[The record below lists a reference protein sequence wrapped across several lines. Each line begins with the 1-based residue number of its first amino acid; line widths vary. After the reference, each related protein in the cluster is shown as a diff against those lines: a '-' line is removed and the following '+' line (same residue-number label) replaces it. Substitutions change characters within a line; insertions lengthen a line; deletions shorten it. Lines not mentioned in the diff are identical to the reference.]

1 MSTRPRPLHEFT
13 FFPVVNFMT
22 GPPGVLR
29 NGGIWKSI
37 KRGIIQELELPAIMT
52 QVLHFVDFDLSERS
66 FNEWFEGER
75 TLKDWIVQEN
85 PGYSPMLFAD
95 SGGFKLLYNRE
106 YDLSKYKLKAT
117 PESIL
122 DLQLKLGADYV
133 ASLDYPIP
141 PGLNEKETKERMRK
155 SILNAVRLME
165 LVYDLYNA
173 QVFPYLAVHGRS
185 YEEIQYYLK
194 SLLDTLE
201 EAGFNDYPRY
211 PFGLAI
217 GSMVPIK
224 NHYELIVEII
234 KAVRDTLLE
243 MYPTSEEVP
252 IHVFGIS
259 GRITP
264 FMYYLG
270 VNSFD
275 SNTYVKA
282 AQNLQFFVSYTQK
295 KKFHAITNKDLDSCP
310 FCAQI
315 RGQNLRSAKKILKS
329 RSYSR
334 YHLNG
339 RKIIKSDIYGTIALH
354 NLSMQLRLIEEITA
368 YHPNSREFKEWLVNY
383 SRDDSKLLK
392 IIAKLS
398 TIDDDFSDITN
409 ELRLKLPK
417 ISRDQFYTRKISL
430 KRDPTRFDITKTSYR
445 VSPEKKVILLL
456 SCTPEKPYSKSTTH
470 KIIFR
475 YLQEH
480 GIDLKKIEK
489 VTLSG
494 MYGPVPQDFEKEAPI
509 LEYDFILSSRTP
521 EGHVT
526 LVSTRLREF
535 LEANAKDRW
544 VVAYIGSRAYRKI
557 VQRVQKEL
565 NGEVSIILLPDES
578 KLGRRVNSEIRK
590 KAHLRVLTSTLKELL
605 KAGTEDF

>member
-1 MSTRPRPLHEFT
+1 MSARPRPLHEFT

-37 KRGIIQELELPAIMT
+37 KRGIIRELKLPAIMT
-52 QVLHFVDFDLSERS
+52 QVLHFVDFDLSARS

-75 TLKDWIVQEN
+75 TLKDWIAQEN
-85 PGYSPMLFAD
+85 SEYSPALFTD

-106 YDLSKYKLKAT
+106 YDLSKYALKAT

-141 PGLNEKETKERMRK
+141 PSLNEKEAKERMRK
-155 SILNAVRLME
+155 SILNAVHLME

-173 QVFPYLAVHGRS
+173 PVFPYLAVHGRS

-201 EAGFNDYPRY
+201 KAGFNDYLHY

-224 NHYELIVEII
+224 NHYELIVDII
-234 KAVRDTLLE
+234 KAVKDTLLE
-243 MYPTSEEVP
+243 MHPNSEKVP

-270 VNSFD
+270 INSFD

-282 AQNLQFFVSYTQK
+282 AQNLWFFVSYNQRK
-295 KKFHAITNKDLDSCP
+295 NFHTITNKDLDSCP

-315 RGQNLRSAKKILKS
+315 RSQNLRSIKKILKS
-329 RSYSR
+329 RSYSH
-334 YHLNG
+334 YYLNG
-339 RKIIKSDIYGTIALH
+339 QKIIKSDIYGIIALH
-354 NLSMQLRLIEEITA
+354 NLYMQLKLIEEITT
-368 YHPNSREFKEWLVNY
+368 YHPNSREFKKWLVNY
-383 SRDDSKLLK
+383 SRNDSKLLNV
-392 IIAKLS
+392 IAKLS

-409 ELRLKLPK
+409 ESKLKLPK
-417 ISRDQFYTRKISL
+417 LSKRQSYIRKTSL
-430 KRDPTRFDITKTSYR
+430 KRDPTRFDITKTSYSI
-445 VSPEKKVILLL
+445 SPEKKVILLL
-456 SCTPEKPYSKSTTH
+456 SCTPKKPYSESTTH
-470 KIIFR
+470 KIVFR

-480 GIDLKKIEK
+480 GVDINQIEK

-494 MYGPVPQDFEKEAPI
+494 MYGPVPQDFEKESPI

-521 EGHVT
+521 KTHIT
-526 LVSTRLREF
+526 CVSTRLKEF
-535 LEANAKDRW
+535 LETHGKDKW
-544 VVAYIGSRAYRKI
+544 VVAYIGSGAYRKI
-557 VQRVQKEL
+557 VQGVQKEL
-565 NGEVSIILLPDES
+565 NGKVSIILLPDES
-578 KLGRRVNSEIRK
+578 QLGRRVNSEIRK
-590 KAHLRVLTSTLKELL
+590 KAHLRVLTATLKRLL
-605 KAGTEDF
+605 KSKY